1 MYAFIMFYE
10 DILYYLLLLLLYI
23 LFYLDKQKCI
33 DIQLKITRLSPIHT
47 RQWQLECLYMT
58 MHGLNKLVYPDTLT
72 PKNAEDCIIRPSS
85 DGGCFMASTNK
96 E

>member
-23 LFYLDKQKCI
+23 LFYLDEQECI

-47 RQWQLECLYMT
+47 RQWELECIHMT
-58 MHGLNKLVYPDTLT
+58 MHGLNKLVYPVTLT
-72 PKNAEDCIIRPSS
+72 LKNAADCIILPSS
-85 DGGCFMASTNK
+85 DGSRFMASTV
-96 E
+96 

>member
-47 RQWQLECLYMT
+47 RQWQLERDI
-58 MHGLNKLVYPDTLT
+58 HD
-72 PKNAEDCIIRPSS
+72 NAWFKYIGVSGHTHTKERRRLPSI
-85 DGGCFMASTNK
+85 
-96 E
+96 

>member
-10 DILYYLLLLLLYI
+10 DILYYLLLLYI
-23 LFYLDKQKCI
+23 LSL
-33 DIQLKITRLSPIHT
+33 ITRLSPIHT